1 MIFKKTAMQ
10 GNYVLANG
18 NLIIFKDGLY
28 ETESENEIEQLSPV
42 YAEASAEEAIAET
55 APAETKTESEPAVTT
70 GMRSSVSLKD
80 LVN

>member
-42 YAEASAEEAIAET
+42 YAEEAIAET